1 MNIQNIYWKIQLKDL
16 EKRQWYLVWIWIWRQ
31 QTYRFSVKVGVYF
44 SNALSNMDIV
54 EKLMVE
60 FWISEK
66 IKQKGKG
73 LKKKKN
79 ELG

>member
-1 MNIQNIYWKIQLKDL
+1 MEDL
-16 EKRQWYLVWIWIWRQ
+16 EKRQWYLCGFGFGDSRLIG
-31 QTYRFSVKVGVYF
+31 YSVKVGVYF
-44 SNALSNMDIV
+44 SNALSNMDMV
-54 EKLMVE
+54 EKLMVK

-73 LKKKKN
+73 SRKKKN

>member
-1 MNIQNIYWKIQLKDL
+1 MNIENIYWKMQLKDL

-31 QTYRFSVKVGVYF
+31 QTYGSSVKVGVYF

-73 LKKKKN
+73 LKKKKK
-79 ELG
+79 